1 MEVSERKSVASEAGR
16 RDSGPQDT
24 CMSLPVPSQVTY
36 PLMSGGVGTFFI
48 PTETQVLLWGL
59 NSSWGLVIDEMSET
73 LLCINFWGNP
83 CGVRVI
89 CTLGAV
95 LFRNTL
101 KLLAGKWGL
110 VTDATKPLMPRAE
123 IFYHRNCLYNLHTDH
138 NETWVQ
144 SLLTCMC
151 MCSEWFYSLRKHD
164 LSIHENV
171 LLNVA

>member
-1 MEVSERKSVASEAGR
+1 MEASERKSVASEAGR
-16 RDSGPQDT
+16 RDSGVQDT
-24 CMSLPVPSQVTY
+24 CMSLPAPSQVTY
-36 PLMSGGVGTFFI
+36 PVMSGGVGTFFI

-95 LFRNTL
+95 LFKNTL
-101 KLLAGKWGL
+101 ELPAGKWGL
-110 VTDATKPLMPRAE
+110 VTDATKPLTSWAE
-123 IFYHRNCLYNLHTDH
+123 IFYHRNCHYNLHTAQDH

-144 SLLTCMC
+144 SLLTR
-151 MCSEWFYSLRKHD
+151 MCSEWLYSLRKHD
-164 LSIHENV
+164 LSIHENM
-171 LLNVA
+171 LLNVS